1 MNKHLLIAFFC
12 CFSLVSLT
20 FFAHNAHAQRL
31 ELPEPNKSGG
41 MPLMEAL
48 SKRHTQRSMSDEA
61 LSHQDIANILWAA
74 WGINRE
80 DGKRT
85 IPTGRNKQNA
95 AVYVIMEGGI
105 WIYNA
110 ENNLIHRILEKDMS
124 DIVGASFVLALA
136 AENTE
141 YGKFH
146 VGSMYQNVGLY
157 CASAGLANVV
167 KASGAKKVQEIMAP
181 YLPTNYTVMILQEVG
196 KPQ

>member
-1 MNKHLLIAFFC
+1 MLKNISLALLCCLSFVCAPFF
-12 CFSLVSLT
+12 T
-20 FFAHNAHAQRL
+20 DNAHAQRL
-31 ELPEPNKSGG
+31 ELPEPQKSGG

-48 SKRHTQRSMSDEA
+48 AKRHTERSMSDES
-61 LSHQDIANILWAA
+61 LSHQDISNILWSA

-80 DGKRT
+80 NGKRT
-85 IPTGRNKQNA
+85 IPTGRNKQNV
-95 AVYVIMEGGI
+95 AVYVIMDGGI

-110 ENNLIHRILEKDMS
+110 ENNFVHRILEQDMS
-124 DIVGASFVLALA
+124 SVVQGSFVLALA

-167 KASGAKKVQEIMAP
+167 KVTGSKEVQEIMAP
-181 YLPTNYTVMILQEVG
+181 YLPTNYTVMMLQFVG
-196 KPQ
+196 KPK